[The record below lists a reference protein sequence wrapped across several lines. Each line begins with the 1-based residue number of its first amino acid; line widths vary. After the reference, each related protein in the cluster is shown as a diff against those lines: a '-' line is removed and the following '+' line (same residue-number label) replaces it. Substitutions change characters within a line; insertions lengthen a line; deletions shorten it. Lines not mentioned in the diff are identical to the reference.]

1 MGDKGCRAG
10 DVEVSSARKEG
21 LKALFQALVSLY
33 PTPMNAGSQSP
44 PCPVRG
50 YCTLQ
55 GLKAFLMSSP
65 YDTPAWMP
73 EVLMALV
80 PGAGSRQPAAVR
92 SEASLALSEFKR
104 THEADS
110 LEALRARMGEDDW
123 DSLQAVTSSASYFA

>member
-1 MGDKGCRAG
+1 
-10 DVEVSSARKEG
+10 
-21 LKALFQALVSLY
+21 
-33 PTPMNAGSQSP
+33 
-44 PCPVRG
+44 
-50 YCTLQ
+50 
-55 GLKAFLMSSP
+55 MSSP

-110 LEALRARMGEDDW
+110 LEALRTRMGEDDW